1 MMNTSLKG
9 TGLRALGLLAIMM
22 IICGVLY
29 TGVMT
34 GLTRLLFPEQSTG
47 SIITVDGVAYGS
59 AFMGQPFTAT
69 NHLWGRP
76 EAWTAIQGD
85 DGTLRLYGAPT
96 NLSPGDDAYGAEIK
110 ERVARIAAAHPDQG
124 NNPVPVDL
132 VTGSGSGLDPE
143 ISVAAARYQVGRLSQ
158 TTGKSAA
165 EINQIIDEC
174 TRGKFLGIF
183 GEKTVNVL
191 KVNLMLDGILK

>member
-1 MMNTSLKG
+1 MNTSLKG
-9 TGLRALGLLAIMM
+9 TGLRALGLLAIMI

-34 GLTRLLFPEQSTG
+34 GLTRLLFPSQTTG
-47 SIITVDGVAYGS
+47 SVITVDGVTYGS
-59 AFMGQPFTAT
+59 ALIGQPFTAS

-85 DGTLRLYGAPT
+85 DGTLKLYGAPT
-96 NLSPGDDAYGAEIK
+96 NISPGDDAYGAEIK

-124 NNPVPVDL
+124 SNPVPVDL

-143 ISVAAARYQVGRLSQ
+143 ISVAAARYQVGRLNQ

-165 EINQIIDEC
+165 EINEMIDKC

>member
-9 TGLRALGLLAIMM
+9 TGLRALGLLAIMI

-34 GLTRLLFPEQSTG
+34 GLTRLLFPSQTTG
-47 SIITVDGVAYGS
+47 SVITVDGMTYGS
-59 AFMGQPFTAT
+59 ALIGQPFTAS

-85 DGTLRLYGAPT
+85 DGTLKLYGAPT
-96 NLSPGDDAYGAEIK
+96 NISPGDDAYGAEIK

-124 NNPVPVDL
+124 SNPVPVDL

-143 ISVAAARYQVGRLSQ
+143 ISVAAARYQVGRLNQ

-165 EINQIIDEC
+165 EINEMID
-174 TRGKFLGIF
+174 
-183 GEKTVNVL
+183 
-191 KVNLMLDGILK
+191 

>member
-9 TGLRALGLLAIMM
+9 TGLRALGLLAIMI

-34 GLTRLLFPEQSTG
+34 GLTRLLFPSQTTG
-47 SIITVDGVAYGS
+47 SVITVDGMTYGS
-59 AFMGQPFTAT
+59 ALIGQPFTAS

-85 DGTLRLYGAPT
+85 DGTLKLYGAPT
-96 NLSPGDDAYGAEIK
+96 NISPGDDAYGAEIK

-124 NNPVPVDL
+124 SNPVPVDL

-143 ISVAAARYQVGRLSQ
+143 ISVAAARYQVGRLNQ

-165 EINQIIDEC
+165 EINEMIDKC

>member
-9 TGLRALGLLAIMM
+9 TGLRALGLLAIMI

-34 GLTRLLFPEQSTG
+34 GLTRLLFPSQTTG
-47 SIITVDGVAYGS
+47 SVITVDGVTYGS
-59 AFMGQPFTAT
+59 ALIGQPFTAS

-85 DGTLRLYGAPT
+85 DGTLKLYGAPT
-96 NLSPGDDAYGAEIK
+96 NISPGDDAYGAEIK

-124 NNPVPVDL
+124 SNPVPVDL

-143 ISVAAARYQVGRLSQ
+143 ISVAAARYQVGRLNQ

-165 EINQIIDEC
+165 EINEMIDKC

>member
-1 MMNTSLKG
+1 MNTSLKG
-9 TGLRALGLLAIMM
+9 TGLRALGLLAIMI

-34 GLTRLLFPEQSTG
+34 GLTRLLFPSQTTG
-47 SIITVDGVAYGS
+47 SVITVDGMTYGS
-59 AFMGQPFTAT
+59 ALIGQPFTAS

-85 DGTLRLYGAPT
+85 DGTLKLYGAPT
-96 NLSPGDDAYGAEIK
+96 NISPGDDAYGAEIK

-124 NNPVPVDL
+124 SNPVPVDL

-143 ISVAAARYQVGRLSQ
+143 ISVAAARYQVGRLNQ

-165 EINQIIDEC
+165 EINEMIDKC